1 MKIQD
6 FLSKLYSSLV
16 ETLLPQGNVCHLCE
30 RALDGYTILC
40 DRCCNVLNKQKY
52 PAEKM
57 AECDHPPLEVCIA
70 AFPHEAEARKLVHQL
85 KYDTNASV
93 VPLLAE
99 AISNALIHQPAVRT
113 KIDCV
118 MPVPL
123 HPIRENE
130 RGYNQAALL
139 AREVCFQAELELN
152 EHVLVRKKQTTSQ
165 IKRSREN
172 RLRAMQGVFSVV
184 HPEEIKDKHILL
196 VDDVITTGATAMACA
211 EVLLNAGAQSVSLLT
226 VCRAEKKKARRS
238 D

>member
-1 MKIQD
+1 MKLQD
-6 FLSKLYSSLV
+6 ILSKLYSGLV
-16 ETLLPQGNVCHLCE
+16 EVLFPQGNVCHLCE

-40 DRCCNVLNKQKY
+40 DRCCDALNKQRY

-85 KYDTNASV
+85 KYDANASV

-123 HPIRENE
+123 HPTRENE

-139 AREVCFQAELELN
+139 AKELCFQAELELN

-165 IKRSREN
+165 IKRNREN
-172 RLRAMQGVFSVV
+172 RLIAMQGVFHV
-184 HPEEIKDKHILL
+184 ENAAKIKGRHILL

-211 EVLLNAGAQSVSLLT
+211 EALLYAGAQSVSLLT
-226 VCRAEKKKARRS
+226 VCRAEKKKPRRS